1 MGELTVTRDP
11 EELGFDADRLR
22 RIDSHFAR
30 YVDDGRLPGW
40 LALVSRRGEI
50 AHLATY
56 GARDVAS
63 GAPVESDTLFRI
75 YSMSKPVTS
84 VAAMLLYEEGELELT
99 DPVSRFIPAFADMRV
114 YQNGMAANP
123 ITRPATEPIR
133 IWHLL
138 THTSGL
144 TYGFHR
150 VHVVD
155 QIYRRAGF
163 DRGLPPDL
171 DLAEAADRFA
181 DLPLLFEPGSQWN
194 YSVATDVLGRVVEAV
209 SGQPLERFLAER
221 IFDPLRMTDTGFH
234 IEAHQGDRMASLYNA
249 DANGRA
255 AAVDTGGSAF
265 RPPKAPS
272 GGGGLISSAS
282 DYHRFTQMLLRG
294 GELDGVRILSPRT
307 LGYMTRNHL
316 PGGADMQEFGRP
328 VYSEVP
334 QHGVGFGLGFAVLQ
348 DAARHRVIGSEGE
361 FSWGGAAST
370 VFWVDPVEELTVIF
384 LTQLIP
390 SSTHPI
396 RTRLRQLVY
405 QALVG

>member
-163 DRGLPPDL
+163 DRGLPPISTS
-171 DLAEAADRFA
+171 
-181 DLPLLFEPGSQWN
+181 P
-194 YSVATDVLGRVVEAV
+194 
-209 SGQPLERFLAER
+209 
-221 IFDPLRMTDTGFH
+221 
-234 IEAHQGDRMASLYNA
+234 
-249 DANGRA
+249 
-255 AAVDTGGSAF
+255 
-265 RPPKAPS
+265 RPPTGSPISPCSSNRGRSGTTPSPPTYSGGWSRRCRASRWSGSWPS
-272 GGGGLISSAS
+272 G
-282 DYHRFTQMLLRG
+282 
-294 GELDGVRILSPRT
+294 
-307 LGYMTRNHL
+307 
-316 PGGADMQEFGRP
+316 
-328 VYSEVP
+328 
-334 QHGVGFGLGFAVLQ
+334 
-348 DAARHRVIGSEGE
+348 
-361 FSWGGAAST
+361 
-370 VFWVDPVEELTVIF
+370 
-384 LTQLIP
+384 
-390 SSTHPI
+390 SST
-396 RTRLRQLVY
+396 RC
-405 QALVG
+405 A